1 MKTMREA
8 GDLLRSSGLRQ
19 MGRIVDVE
27 PSSLK
32 EILETVGDVH
42 VDIPDFVSALKDIC
56 RETIGYG
63 FVVFDGAND
72 EPVAMGGDGYAIRE
86 VFIPFTPDTRLNIH
100 SMSKTVTAA
109 AITHALHLNG
119 AVTLSDPIEPFLR
132 PKWGIPEDSDVR
144 KITFEDLLVHDSG
157 LTDVAGDID
166 ERSLAGIRQSLEWGV
181 DPPFGQPRG
190 LRTYQNVNYSLCRIL
205 LPHIDI
211 HSPLSK
217 TDMDAMDEETFDQR
231 TIEHF
236 VGYIKEHFFDPLGVP
251 PEIRPRPNPVGGGPF
266 TRYYNFLLPSESI
279 PDLPDSALEER
290 VGASSWFMSAAEYGK
305 FIAGL
310 RYKKI
315 FGRAGEDWSPWETM
329 TDFDRRRKP
338 SDEKSVRHRL
348 GMKEE
353 DVGLAKGVVALA
365 KAGGGSGTYGPT
377 TAWMAFSN
385 VTAVLL
391 INSRGGHIYSHL
403 QPDDKPDLEAVDA
416 LRLAVRAALKGI

>member
-1 MKTMREA
+1 MIHNMREA
-8 GDLLRSSGLRQ
+8 GSLLHSSGLRQ

-32 EILETVGDVH
+32 EILETIGDVH
-42 VDIPDFVSALKDIC
+42 VEIPDFVSALKDIC

-63 FVVFDGAND
+63 FAVFDGAND
-72 EPVAMGGDGYAIRE
+72 EPVVGGDGYAIRE
-86 VFIPFTPDTRLNIH
+86 AFIPFTPDTRLNIH

-109 AITHALHLNG
+109 AITHALHLNP
-119 AVTLSDPIEPFLR
+119 AVTLSDPIGPFLR
-132 PKWGIPEDSDVR
+132 PKWDIPEDSDVR
-144 KITFEDLLVHDSG
+144 KITFEDLLVHDTG
-157 LTDVAGDID
+157 LGDVAGDVD
-166 ERSLAGIRQSLEWGV
+166 ERSLAGIRQSLERGI

-211 HSPLSK
+211 YSPLSRK
-217 TDMDAMDEETFDQR
+217 HMDDSDDATFDHE
-231 TIEHF
+231 TIEYF
-236 VGYIKEHFFDPLGVP
+236 IGYIKEHFFDPLGVP
-251 PEIRPRPNPVGGGPF
+251 RDIQPHPAGAGPF

-279 PDLPDSALEER
+279 PDLSDSALDER

-310 RYKKI
+310 RYRKI
-315 FGRAGEDWSPWETM
+315 FGRAGEDWSPWDTM

-338 SDEKSVRHRL
+338 SDEKSARHRL

-353 DVGLAKGVVALA
+353 DVGLAKGVVALG

-377 TAWMAFSN
+377 TGWIAFSN
-385 VTAVLL
+385 VTAVLM

-403 QPDDKPDLEAVDA
+403 QPDDKPDLEAIDA
-416 LRLAVRAALKGI
+416 LRLAIRAALKGI